1 MIKVIIDAYDKRL
14 IFPIFNVYGNVVG
27 FSARVL
33 EAKPEFAKYKNTSQ
47 TMVFDK
53 SRCIYGINQIKA
65 LKKTGEIKEIIIVE
79 GQMDVISLYKSGVK
93 NSVACMGTALT
104 PNHARDLKRFTDKII
119 LCFDGDGA
127 GIKATLRSIDILVDA
142 GLNVFVVT
150 IPNKQDPD
158 EYINNNGKES
168 FDLLINGAKYW
179 VEFLINYE
187 ASIVDLSKREEKNK
201 FVINALKIIKKLSTD
216 SERDIY
222 LKLVKDISHISID
235 SLKRDLSNAKLDKK
249 ETNQEPNIDK
259 LESVNVVTKENAYVK
274 ATRFVLAAL
283 LYKKPYA
290 VLNESIYQNLL
301 DNDYKR
307 VYEYIVEVYNKNEKP
322 IVSHLFDMFENAE
335 NNVAIMGLVNY
346 IFNDLGDN
354 EKYYLDCVKVLT
366 KSGLEIRK
374 EKLME
379 DLNKTK
385 DMDEKRNI
393 LREIQLIM
401 TELNRK

>member
-1 MIKVIIDAYDKRL
+1 M
-14 IFPIFNVYGNVVG
+14 
-27 FSARVL
+27 
-33 EAKPEFAKYKNTSQ
+33 
-47 TMVFDK
+47 
-53 SRCIYGINQIKA
+53 
-65 LKKTGEIKEIIIVE
+65 
-79 GQMDVISLYKSGVK
+79 
-93 NSVACMGTALT
+93 
-104 PNHARDLKRFTDKII
+104 
-119 LCFDGDGA
+119 
-127 GIKATLRSIDILVDA
+127 
-142 GLNVFVVT
+142 
-150 IPNKQDPD
+150 
-158 EYINNNGKES
+158 
-168 FDLLINGAKYW
+168 
-179 VEFLINYE
+179 
-187 ASIVDLSKREEKNK
+187 
-201 FVINALKIIKKLSTD
+201 
-216 SERDIY
+216 
-222 LKLVKDISHISID
+222 
-235 SLKRDLSNAKLDKK
+235 
-249 ETNQEPNIDK
+249 
-259 LESVNVVTKENAYVK
+259 NVVTKENAYVK